1 MQCAM
6 ITGVGV
12 TMDNM
17 LYIIAGLIL
26 ILLVVG
32 LVLRKNKA
40 QKSSPQRFA
49 KSERNTATSTP
60 AQVNKAEDKFNPI
73 MIAQRFM
80 DQQRYDKAIET
91 LNRGLREKPND
102 GDLSLKLLSIYA
114 TINQPEN
121 FNKVYDGINTQ
132 GDAKSIAL
140 ADELKNLFFEEPN
153 QVLAQETPVEDN
165 SSFGSID
172 FDLPTSQSDSNND
185 TLSSEPIVSATSS
198 NDFQEATATN
208 SSVEDSFD
216 LTLNDLESGFNE
228 TAVTSTAPAALSVTE
243 EAPTT
248 EDSELIDFD
257 FNFDS
262 PEESNAPTELSIAS
276 ATSDNITEEMPLD
289 NEAFVLDFDDLASD
303 VDQNTEETLVEEMVV
318 DAFEQDTEGDF
329 TLSLDNID
337 TPDDIEASLEIEEA
351 VFEGNSDNFVLQDSS
366 FEEPSLEEAVFEE
379 LKPESSDSEV
389 GGLEE
394 DNAEEQLFNDTNLQE
409 MFINGIDAT
418 PTDTSLFDDNSI
430 IDNELAVDSL
440 TAASPVDIETD
451 IVTNEVG
458 ETPETAEDFSSRFA
472 ADFDFVKSLD
482 SNQVTLDLAGQY
494 LQLGEYDSAKRLLNE
509 VIAHGDS
516 EQQSQAQI
524 LLERTA

>member
-1 MQCAM
+1 
-6 ITGVGV
+6 
-12 TMDNM
+12 MDNM
-17 LYIIAGLIL
+17 LYIIAGLVL

-40 QKSSPQRFA
+40 QKPSSRPLA

-73 MIAQRFM
+73 MIAQRFI

-91 LNRGLREKPND
+91 LNRGLRDKPSD
-102 GDLSLKLLSIYA
+102 GELSLKLLSIYA

-121 FNKVYDGINTQ
+121 FNKVYDAIKTQ
-132 GDAKSIAL
+132 GDAKSIVL

-153 QVLAQETPVEDN
+153 QVLAQETPVEN
-165 SSFGSID
+165 SSSFGSID
-172 FDLPTSQSDSNND
+172 FDLPTRQSSSNNE
-185 TLSSEPIVSATSS
+185 TLTGEPIVSPTLS
-198 NDFQEATATN
+198 NGFQEATATN
-208 SSVEDSFD
+208 DNVEGNFD

-228 TAVTSTAPAALSVTE
+228 TAVTDTAPAALDVTE
-243 EAPTT
+243 EASTTDTAT
-248 EDSELIDFD
+248 EDNELIDFD

-262 PEESNAPTELSIAS
+262 PKESSAPTEPSIAS
-276 ATSDNITEEMPLD
+276 ATSDNIAEEMPID
-289 NEAFVLDFDDLASD
+289 NDEFVLDFDDLASD

-318 DAFEQDTEGDF
+318 DSFEHSTEEDF
-329 TLSLDNID
+329 ALSLDNID
-337 TPDDIEASLEIEEA
+337 TTNNIEASLENEEA
-351 VFEGNSDNFVLQDSS
+351 VFESNSDNFVLQDSS
-366 FEEPSLEEAVFEE
+366 FEEAVFEE
-379 LKPESSDSEV
+379 TVLEENASGSSDAEV
-389 GGLEE
+389 EYLEK
-394 DNAEEQLFNDTNLQE
+394 DNVEEQLFNDSNLQE
-409 MFINGIDAT
+409 MFINGFDAT
-418 PTDTSLFDDNSI
+418 PTDTSLLDDNSI
-430 IDNELAVDSL
+430 IDDEFAIDSL
-440 TAASPVDIETD
+440 TAATPVDTETD
-451 IVTNEVG
+451 ITTEEG
-458 ETPETAEDFSSRFA
+458 FESPETAEDFSSRFA